1 MLYFA
6 AFLLFYYPV
15 IIAYDCLLL
24 PAVAL
29 KPDFNCYLLMIREL
43 FENQVL
49 HFRNL
54 CLFPDNIRVNKQK
67 IQGQRSCIN
76 MERIHLFGSVYCR
89 WMLLREEED
98 EERRHKGSCDEGL

>member
-1 MLYFA
+1 MFCFA
-6 AFLLFYYPV
+6 AFWLFYYPV

-67 IQGQRSCIN
+67 IQGQRSCMIL
-76 MERIHLFGSVYCR
+76 ESIYFSGLICCR
-89 WMLLREEED
+89 LMLLREEED
-98 EERRHKGSCDEGL
+98 EEQGHKGSCDEGL